1 MLKLEDVVVRYGRAS
16 ALRGLSLEVGEGET
30 VALIGA
36 NGAGKSTTLKA
47 ISGLVKTAG
56 GRILFRDEDLTK
68 VTASRIVGK
77 GIIHIPEGRRIFPEL
92 SVYENL
98 EMGAGLR
105 KDKDNVKKEIADL
118 FDMFPVLK
126 ERTKQAGGTLSGG
139 EQQMLAIARGLVAK
153 PTLLMLDEPS
163 LGLAP
168 LVIKEVGETILRLKA
183 RGITILLVEQNA
195 MMALK
200 VSDRAYVLETGKIA
214 REGSSQMMLQD
225 DTIRSSYLGA

>member
-1 MLKLEDVVVRYGRAS
+1 LLKLEDVVVRYGRAS